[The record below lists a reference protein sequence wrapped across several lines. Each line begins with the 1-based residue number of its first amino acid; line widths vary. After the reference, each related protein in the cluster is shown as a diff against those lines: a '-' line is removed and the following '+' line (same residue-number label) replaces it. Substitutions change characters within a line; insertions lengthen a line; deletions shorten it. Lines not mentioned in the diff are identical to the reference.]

1 VIRNPDSA
9 TKTQAFASKSN
20 SQAREM
26 HPMVVHGSFSKM
38 RKPVVLSALAIV
50 VVLAA
55 AVLFLVWHWPF
66 SREAVLKDLEE
77 ASMSKV
83 HMDAFHGTYFP
94 RPGCVLEHVTFQHNP
109 KAGTPPLI
117 TIEKLRIEGT
127 FPGLFTKHLRRIR
140 AEGLHVLIPPRDSG
154 ERFQTPARSTFVIDD
169 LIADAAILEA
179 ASRDPEKQPLKL
191 LFHSFVLSNVGGN
204 GPASFRA
211 KLSNS
216 KPPGEITSTGTF
228 GPWNPDDVGKVT
240 VSGDYLF
247 EHADLSV
254 FPGIAGLLSS
264 SGKFSGTLNHIE
276 VQGVTDTPSFAVT
289 SSSHR
294 VQLKTQFHAV
304 VNSVNGDTFFQ
315 QVGGTFWKTT
325 VWSQGSV
332 AGRAGQ
338 PGKATSIEL
347 AATDGR
353 IQDLLLLFAR
363 SERSPMSGNVSFHAK
378 VLIPPGERAFL
389 ERVELQG
396 NFGIDAGTFS
406 KSSTQEG
413 VNHLSEG
420 ASGDDNSRKAV
431 REQSDPETVLS
442 DLKGHVLLRDGTA
455 RFSNLS
461 FTVPGALAQ
470 MYGTYNLI
478 TEEIDLHGMLRTD
491 SAPSNTTQ
499 GIKSLL
505 MKVLDPFFKKK
516 RAGYAMP
523 IKITG
528 TYEHPI
534 FGLDLG
540 RSGDSPARKEKEQER
555 ASQLLEGAKH

>member
-1 VIRNPDSA
+1 
-9 TKTQAFASKSN
+9 
-20 SQAREM
+20 
-26 HPMVVHGSFSKM
+26 MVVHGSFSKM
-38 RKPVVLSALAIV
+38 RKPVLFSASAIV
-50 VVLAA
+50 VVVAVA
-55 AVLFLVWHWPF
+55 AVFLVWHWPF
-66 SREAVLKDLEE
+66 SHEAVLKDLEE

-83 HMDAFHGTYFP
+83 QMDAFHGTYFP
-94 RPGCVLEHVTFQHNP
+94 RPGCELEHVTFQHNP
-109 KAGTPPLI
+109 KAGAPPLI

-140 AEGLHVLIPPRDSG
+140 ADGLHILIPPRDSG
-154 ERFQTPARSTFVIDD
+154 EQFQAPKRSTFVIDD
-169 LIADAAILEA
+169 FIADGALVEVD
-179 ASRDPEKQPLKL
+179 SRDAETQSLKL
-191 LFHSFVLSNVGGN
+191 LFHTLVISNVGSN

-211 KLSNS
+211 SLSNS
-216 KPPGEITSTGTF
+216 KLPGEITTTGTF
-228 GPWNPDDVGKVT
+228 GPWNPNDIGKVT

-254 FPGIAGLLSS
+254 LPGIAGLLSS

-276 VQGVTDTPSFAVT
+276 VQGVTDTPGFAVT

-304 VNSVNGDTFFQ
+304 VNGVNGDTFLQ

-325 VWSQGSV
+325 VWSQGNV
-332 AGRAGQ
+332 AGSTAQ
-338 PGKATSIEL
+338 PGKVASIEL
-347 AATDGR
+347 EATDGR

-363 SERSPMSGNVSFHAK
+363 SERSPMSGNVSFRAN
-378 VLIPPGERAFL
+378 VSIPPGKRSFL

-396 NFGIDAGTFS
+396 IFGIDAGTFS
-406 KSSTQEG
+406 QSTTQEG
-413 VNHLSEG
+413 VNHLSVG
-420 ASGDDNSRKAV
+420 ASRDDNVHKPAG
-431 REQSDPETVLS
+431 EQGEPETVLS
-442 DLKGHVLLRDGTA
+442 DLKGQVLLRDGTA

-470 MYGTYNLI
+470 MDGTYNLI
-478 TEEIDLHGMLRTD
+478 TEKIDLHGMLKTD

-499 GIKSLL
+499 GVKSLL
-505 MKVLDPFFKKK
+505 MKALDPFFKKK

-523 IKITG
+523 VKVTG

-540 RSGDSPARKEKEQER
+540 RKGDKRKDKEQEH
-555 ASQLLEGAKH
+555 APQLLEGTKH